1 LNKKKTFLLR
11 FVGRFEI
18 LDGGFSEDAS
28 LLLSGG
34 ISNKYFTDIAK
45 YLSYGAKMSAS
56 SSFDYVKW
64 VQGQN
69 MSLADLAPNVNE
81 LFLIFKLA
89 LEQKNI
95 VGCYTTSVSAKL

>member
-1 LNKKKTFLLR
+1 
-11 FVGRFEI
+11 
-18 LDGGFSEDAS
+18 
-28 LLLSGG
+28 
-34 ISNKYFTDIAK
+34 
-45 YLSYGAKMSAS
+45 MSAT

-95 VGCYTTSVSAKL
+95 VGCYTTSVNA